1 MSPIRFWLIL
11 YYLSLFSFTCKS
23 FALATTRFSVKNIPV
38 GFSRFKAILTLLFRG
53 AIVKWLEWLGF
64 CTECRREILIWKPGL
79 AIRRLE
85 ISVNIAVNRYLF
97 SQGRKKKR
105 VGSASFFFLL
115 FLLAQDNLSLQP
127 IIPYSVWEVE
137 TNQRKEITLLYNL
150 LR

>member
-64 CTECRREILIWKPGL
+64 CTECRRKILIWKPGL
-79 AIRRLE
+79 ANRRLE
-85 ISVNIAVNRYLF
+85 ISQHSGESVPFQSGKEKEESGLRL
-97 SQGRKKKR
+97 
-105 VGSASFFFLL
+105 FFFF